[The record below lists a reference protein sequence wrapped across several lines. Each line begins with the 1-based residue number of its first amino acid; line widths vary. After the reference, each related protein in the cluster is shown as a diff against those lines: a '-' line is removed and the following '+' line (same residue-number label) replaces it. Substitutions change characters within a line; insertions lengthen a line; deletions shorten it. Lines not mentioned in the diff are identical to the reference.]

1 MPNRNHSKSAWLLN
15 AEVQTKV
22 EEVCGRW
29 EVYLIFINTLNPK
42 EFLVVPMGD
51 YRTEKLANIYAL
63 YMQKTASKDFRGT
76 KKIDKDAYN
85 FNRN

>member
-1 MPNRNHSKSAWLLN
+1 M
-15 AEVQTKV
+15 
-22 EEVCGRW
+22 
-29 EVYLIFINTLNPK
+29 

-85 FNRN
+85 FDRN